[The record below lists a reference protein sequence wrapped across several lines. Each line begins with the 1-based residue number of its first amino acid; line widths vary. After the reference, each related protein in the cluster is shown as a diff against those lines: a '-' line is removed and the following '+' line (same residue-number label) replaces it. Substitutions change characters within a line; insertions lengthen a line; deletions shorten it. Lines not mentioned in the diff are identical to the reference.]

1 MINALPRNLEKFD
14 VDSADPEEVKVF
26 NDEMEKEDIKLLYVA
41 GDKVSNA
48 ACLIAKNVLL
58 TVDLLYGSHDG
69 HGFMGLSKQD
79 WMNLPDEYY
88 FLRTFLFLTMSKPNS
103 PNGTLAVYRF
113 HGMDPDSLGA
123 MMYDQLASDGSSC
136 KEMAESLRELLR
148 QENYE
153 TAICVHAGK
162 MSRDV
167 FRKDID
173 ANWNWLDG
181 ASLLD

>member
-1 MINALPRNLEKFD
+1 
-14 VDSADPEEVKVF
+14 
-26 NDEMEKEDIKLLYVA
+26 
-41 GDKVSNA
+41 
-48 ACLIAKNVLL
+48 
-58 TVDLLYGSHDG
+58 
-69 HGFMGLSKQD
+69 
-79 WMNLPDEYY
+79 
-88 FLRTFLFLTMSKPNS
+88 MSKPNS

-113 HGMDPDSLGA
+113 HGMDPNSLGA